1 MADTS
6 VSYKCP
12 ECGAPLSYLPS
23 DTEVTCE
30 YCESKFSIEKL
41 KEIFAQQE
49 ARAAK
54 AAAEQEKTWETELA
68 GNEYSADEASQLQT
82 YVCSSCGAELTCDSN
97 TMATE
102 CCYCG
107 NPTMLPNRFNG
118 MLKPDYIIPFKK
130 TKEDAVA
137 ALKEFY
143 AGKKL
148 LPDAFTANNRVE
160 AIQGMYVPFW
170 LFNTKVTASGNFTVE
185 QDGPTYRQG
194 NMQVTEVNVFDCE
207 RVAEVSFEN
216 IPADGSQRMDDDYMD
231 SVEPYDYSEMVPFDN
246 AYMTGFLADKY
257 DVEAE
262 TCAARIDER
271 INNTVTEKLLG
282 SVQSG
287 SIKSQDILIE
297 KNDRE
302 VKYAMAPVWI
312 LTTRY
317 EDKPYTFMMNGQT
330 GKMVGDLPSDKG
342 KEQKY
347 FMMAFAIVFLIA
359 FAMLWMVL

>member
-30 YCESKFSIEKL
+30 YCESKFSTEKL
-41 KEIFAQQE
+41 KEIFAAQE
-49 ARAAK
+49 QRAAK
-54 AAAEQEKTWETELA
+54 AAAEQEKKWETELA
-68 GNEYSADEASQLQT
+68 GNEYSAEEVSQMQT
-82 YVCSSCGAELTCDSN
+82 YVCSSCGAELTCDNN

-130 TKEDAVA
+130 TKEDAVK

-170 LFNTKVTASGNFTVE
+170 LFDADVTATGNFKVE
-185 QDGPTYRQG
+185 EDGASYRQG
-194 NMQVTEVNVFDCE
+194 NTMVTEINVYDCE
-207 RVAEVSFEN
+207 RVAEVNFQN
-216 IPADGSQRMDDDYMD
+216 IPADGSERMADDYMD
-231 SVEPYDYSEMVPFDN
+231 SIEPYDYSEMVPFDN
-246 AYMTGFLADKY
+246 MYMTGYLADKY
-257 DVEAE
+257 DVEADA
-262 TCAARIDER
+262 CAARIDER
-271 INNTVTEKLLG
+271 IDNTVKDKLID
-282 SVQSG
+282 SVG
-287 SIKSQDILIE
+287 RGTIKDQDILIE
-297 KNDRE
+297 KNDRK

-330 GKMVGDLPSDKG
+330 GKMVGDLPSDSG

-347 FMMAFAIVFLIA
+347 MLMAFGIVAAIMFGILK
-359 FAMLWMVL
+359 MVL

>member
-30 YCESKFSIEKL
+30 YCMSKFSVEKL
-41 KEIFAQQE
+41 KEIFTAQE
-49 ARAAK
+49 ERAAK
-54 AAAEQEKTWETELA
+54 AAAAQEKKWETELA
-68 GNEYSADEASQLQT
+68 GNEYSADEVAQMQT
-82 YVCSSCGAELTCDSN
+82 YVCSSCGAELSCDSN

-130 TKEDAVA
+130 TKEDAVK

-143 AGKKL
+143 NGKKL

-170 LFNTKVTASGNFTVE
+170 LFDTKVSATGNFTVE
-185 QDGPTYRQG
+185 REGMTYRQG
-194 NMQVTEVNVFDCE
+194 NCNVTEIDTYDCE
-207 RVAEVSFEN
+207 RVVEVAFEN
-216 IPADGSQRMDDDYMD
+216 VPADGSERMDDDYMD

-246 AYMTGFLADKY
+246 MYMTGFLADKY
-257 DVEAE
+257 DVEADA
-262 TCAARIDER
+262 CAARIDER
-271 INNTVTEKLLG
+271 IDNTVRDKLIA
-282 SVQSG
+282 SVGMG
-287 SIKSQDILIE
+287 SIKGQDIVIDKGE
-297 KNDRE
+297 RS

-317 EDKPYTFMMNGQT
+317 QDKPYTFMMNGQT
-330 GKMVGDLPSDKG
+330 GKMVGDLPSDSG
-342 KEQKY
+342 KEHKY
-347 FMMAFAIVFLIA
+347 MMMAFAAVAAIMFVFLK
-359 FAMLWMVL
+359 MVL

>member
-12 ECGAPLSYLPS
+12 ECGAPLSYLPN

-30 YCESKFSIEKL
+30 YCMSKFSVEKL
-41 KEIFAQQE
+41 KELFVAQE
-49 ARAAK
+49 ERAAK
-54 AAAEQEKTWETELA
+54 AAAEQEKRWETELA
-68 GNEYSADEASQLQT
+68 GKEYSAEEASTMQT
-82 YVCSSCGAELTCDSN
+82 YVCSSCGAELTCDNN

-130 TKEDAVA
+130 TKEDAVK

-148 LPDAFTANNRVE
+148 LPDAFVENNRVE

-170 LFNTKVTASGNFTVE
+170 LFNTQVTATGNFTVE
-185 QDGPTYRQG
+185 EAGLVYRQG
-194 NMQVTEVNVFDCE
+194 DNQVTEINVYDCE
-207 RVAEVSFEN
+207 RVADVSFEN
-216 IPADGSQRMDDDYMD
+216 IPVDASKRMEDDYMD
-231 SVEPYDYSEMVPFDN
+231 SVEPYDYSEMLPFDN
-246 AYMTGFLADKY
+246 MYMTGFLADKY
-257 DVEAE
+257 DVEADA
-262 TCAARIDER
+262 CACRVDER
-271 INNTVTEKLLG
+271 IDNTIKEKLLG
-282 SVQSG
+282 SVG
-287 SIKSQDILIE
+287 RGIVKGQDILIE
-297 KNDRE
+297 KNERR

-317 EDKPYTFMMNGQT
+317 QDKPYTFMMNGQT
-330 GKMVGDLPSDKG
+330 GKMVGELPSDSG

-347 FMMAFAIVFLIA
+347 MLMAFGIVALLVFGILK
-359 FAMLWMVL
+359 FAL